1 MRLALENAVG
11 EVIYNNSGKPLDSHT
26 LASLLPRVD
35 GYIAGLDQID
45 HYALM
50 LTSRLKVIA
59 RYGVGV
65 DAVDLQA
72 ARQKGIIVTNTPGAN
87 SRSVAE
93 LTVGLMLSLARSIP
107 SAASATRSGG
117 WPRLSG
123 ISLQGKVI
131 GLLGFGAIGR
141 TVASLLSGFET
152 TVLAYDPIVTPE
164 HASELGA
171 ALTTLEE
178 IIRRADIVSLH
189 CPLTA
194 DTRHMVNAGFLGAM
208 KPGAYLINTARGA
221 LVDEPALL
229 AALESGS
236 LGGAALDVFSTQPP
250 EVDNPLLRHPRLVAT
265 PHMGAHTDGATNAM
279 GWMALNDCL
288 AVLRGEEPR
297 YRVI

>member
-208 KPGAYLINTARGA
+208 KPGAYLINTARGE

-229 AALESGS
+229 AALESGI
-236 LGGAALDVFSTQPP
+236 LGGAALDVFASQPP

>member
-26 LASLLPRVD
+26 LASLLPKVD

-50 LTSRLKVIA
+50 LASRLKVIA

-164 HASELGA
+164 QASELGA

-178 IIRRADIVSLH
+178 IIRQADIVSLH

-194 DTRHMVNAGFLGAM
+194 DTRQMVNAGFLGAM

-250 EVDNPLLRHPRLVAT
+250 EADNPLLRHPRLVAT

>member
-164 HASELGA
+164 QASELGA

-178 IIRRADIVSLH
+178 IIRQADIVSLH

-194 DTRHMVNAGFLGAM
+194 DTRHLVNAGFLGAM
-208 KPGAYLINTARGA
+208 KPGAYLINTARGE

-250 EVDNPLLRHPRLVAT
+250 EADNPLLRHPRLVAT

>member
-50 LTSRLKVIA
+50 LASRLKVIA

-164 HASELGA
+164 QASELGA

-178 IIRRADIVSLH
+178 IIRQADIVSLH

-194 DTRHMVNAGFLGAM
+194 DTRQMVNAGFLGAM

>member
-164 HASELGA
+164 QASELGA

-178 IIRRADIVSLH
+178 IIRQADIVSLH

-194 DTRHMVNAGFLGAM
+194 DTRHLVNAGFLGAM

>member
-26 LASLLPRVD
+26 LASLLPKVD

-50 LTSRLKVIA
+50 LASRLKVIA

-141 TVASLLSGFET
+141 TVTSLLSGFET

-164 HASELGA
+164 QASELGA

-178 IIRRADIVSLH
+178 IIRQADIVSLH

-194 DTRHMVNAGFLGAM
+194 DTRQMVNAGFLGAM
-208 KPGAYLINTARGA
+208 KPGAYLINTARGE

-229 AALESGS
+229 AALEFGI
-236 LGGAALDVFSTQPP
+236 LGGAALDVFASQPP
-250 EVDNPLLRHPRLVAT
+250 EVDNPLLSHPRLVAT